1 MASVKNYK
9 STHGASFDQVV
20 NCPRD
25 DHVVV
30 AADENRDDGGAEADA
45 AEVGVDEVPDD
56 VGAAPQLLPDPQLEE
71 E

>member
-1 MASVKNYK
+1 MNLK
-9 STHGASFDQVV
+9 STHGASFNQVV
-20 NCPRD
+20 DAPRD

-30 AADENRDDGGAEADA
+30 AADEDRDDGGAEADA